1 MKYII
6 DTDPGIDDALAI
18 MLGYL
23 NHLDIIGFT
32 LATGNIEKEKS
43 KNNLKVIQKVLNSNI
58 KMYEGTNSNIPNSYA
73 AFAHGEDV
81 LGNTFFPEIDMPFE
95 EISAE
100 DFIISKADELENNL
114 TIICLGP
121 LTNLANALKRR
132 PDIASKIAEVVIMGT
147 SYSTD
152 IANKY
157 EEFNIKIDPLSA
169 SLVLSSPFKKIRCV
183 THEIGVKS
191 YIEINDIEKLT
202 TSNKTVSK
210 FAYMIA
216 QKYIEFTKEHNHI
229 IGLSTPD
236 PTTMASVIDESIVTF
251 KPCNLKINGNYT
263 DITLTE
269 KSNIYVSVDFNLQ
282 KFRELFMKT
291 FM

>member
-73 AFAHGEDV
+73 AFAHGEDG

-263 DITLTE
+263 VITLTE